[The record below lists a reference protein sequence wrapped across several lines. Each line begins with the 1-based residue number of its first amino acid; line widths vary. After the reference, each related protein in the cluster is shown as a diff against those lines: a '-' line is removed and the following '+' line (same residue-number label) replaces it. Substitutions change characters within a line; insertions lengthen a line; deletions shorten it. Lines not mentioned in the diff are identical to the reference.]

1 MKALILHGG
10 AGRWQGTSLNDL
22 KKGLL
27 DAVTRGY
34 KALQEGRSAIDACL
48 GAIMSMEDNPLFNA
62 GTGSVLT
69 LDGRCEMDASIMRGS
84 NLEMGAV
91 AGVERIKN
99 PILLAYKVMTET
111 DHVLLIGDGAEKF
124 ARTLGFPE
132 FNPITARRKEQWRK
146 LRKQFLQGETRHY
159 KKIQKL
165 IHEHPELLK
174 GTVGCVVLDDK
185 GEIVAGTST
194 GGTFLKLF
202 GRVGDTPIPGAGT
215 YATPSAGAS
224 ATGIGEGIMRVLL
237 SKLVTDL
244 IGTGISPQKACEAGI
259 DFLDQKVGLE
269 AGVIALNRQGDFGL
283 AYNTPHMPVAM
294 MREDWA
300 TPQLF
305 GLPEYP

>member
-1 MKALILHGG
+1 MKALIIHGG
-10 AGRWQGTSLNDL
+10 AGRWQGTGIEDL
-22 KKGLL
+22 RQGLL
-27 DAVTRGY
+27 DAVQKGY
-34 KALQEGRSAIDACL
+34 QALQEGSSALDACL
-48 GAIMSMEDNPLFNA
+48 EAVMSLEDNPLFNA

-99 PILLAYKVMTET
+99 PILLAYKVMSET

-124 ARTLGFPE
+124 ARTLGFPVYD
-132 FNPITARRKEQWRK
+132 PITEHRREQWKK
-146 LRKQFLQGETRHY
+146 LREKLLHGDTRHY

-165 IHEHPELLK
+165 IQEHPELLK
-174 GTVGCVVLDDK
+174 GTVGCVALDDK

-259 DFLDQKVGLE
+259 DFLQQKVGLE
-269 AGVIALNRQGDFGL
+269 AGVIALNQNGEFGL
-283 AYNTPHMPVAM
+283 AYNSDHMPVAV
-294 MREDWA
+294 MREDFSE
-300 TPQLF
+300 PRLF
-305 GLPEYP
+305 GLPE

>member
-1 MKALILHGG
+1 MKALIIHGG
-10 AGRWQGTSLNDL
+10 AGRWQGASLEDL
-22 KKGLL
+22 KQGLL
-27 DAVTRGY
+27 NAVMSGY
-34 KALQEGRSAIDACL
+34 RALQEGRSAIDACL
-48 GAIMSMEDNPLFNA
+48 AAVMSMEDNPLFNA

-69 LDGRCEMDASIMRGS
+69 LDGRCEMDASIMRGT

-132 FNPITARRKEQWRK
+132 YNPITERRKEQWRK
-146 LRKQFLQGETRHY
+146 LREKLLQGETRHY
-159 KKIQKL
+159 QKIQKL
-165 IHEHPELLK
+165 IQEHPELLK
-174 GTVGCVVLDDK
+174 GTVGCVALDDQ

-215 YATPSAGAS
+215 YATPTAGAS

-269 AGVIALNRQGDFGL
+269 AGVIALNHQGEFGM
-283 AYNTPHMPVAM
+283 AHNSPHMPVAVM
-294 MREDWA
+294 KEDLDE
-300 TPQLF
+300 PLLL
-305 GLPEYP
+305 GLPES